1 MTNYE
6 IMFIVRPNLENEST
20 KKVAE
25 EMKKVL
31 EAKGATVNEEKD
43 FGKKEL
49 AYSVKGFNN
58 GNYFLFNVTC
68 KDSEA
73 IKEFDRVALISENVI
88 KHLIVKL

>member
-31 EAKGATVNEEKD
+31 EAKGATINEEKD
-43 FGKKEL
+43 LGKKEL

-68 KDSEA
+68 SSDA
-73 IKEFDRVALISENVI
+73 VKEFDRVALINEDVI